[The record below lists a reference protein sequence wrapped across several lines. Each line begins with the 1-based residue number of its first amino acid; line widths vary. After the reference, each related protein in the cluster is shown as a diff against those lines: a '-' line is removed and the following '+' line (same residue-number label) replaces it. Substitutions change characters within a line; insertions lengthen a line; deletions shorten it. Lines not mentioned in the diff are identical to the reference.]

1 MSIYHCNIK
10 MVGRT
15 GGKSAVAASAYRSG
29 EKLYDE
35 ETGLI
40 HDFTRKGGVVM
51 SEILLPE
58 NAPEEYRDRQILWN
72 AVQAVE
78 KRSDAQMARE
88 VEVALPIEMSREQ
101 QIECIRN
108 YVMENFVN
116 EGMIADWALH
126 DKGDGNPHAHILL
139 TVRGFTETGE
149 WEQKTRSVY
158 ANARDDQGRAIYDA
172 NRPSYNPKEP
182 KDENGHRPS
191 ELFRIPKMDADGK
204 QKVRVREGK
213 GEEKLWERI
222 NIPANNWN
230 DRTMAEIWRAS
241 WAEECNHYLTQE
253 KQIDHRSFARQG
265 IEDKLPTIHEGVTAR
280 KIEKHGDISDRC
292 ETNREILRTNAA
304 ILKIK
309 TEVHQ
314 LINELMVAIKEAVNE
329 LRSRIGR
336 IQERAAGHSADDGRS
351 EPNGRADGTDAGRD
365 RSTGSREQQIEQRE
379 RKAVGITEI
388 VQRGVDESKQREPE
402 VARTESEIA
411 AIFKQ
416 TKLSRE
422 ERDERLQRIME
433 RRRSSRSGGTATGRT
448 RTKGTAD
455 TRTLIDQARAGVH
468 RADAVEKDS
477 QSKRAYRDVV
487 RERSA
492 AAERARA
499 EEAIRRA
506 MDARG
511 KRATHSRG
519 HDPEL

>member
-1 MSIYHCNIK
+1 MSIYHCSIK

-72 AVQAVE
+72 SVQAVE

-88 VEVALPIEMSREQ
+88 VEVALPIEMNREQ
-101 QIECIRN
+101 QIKCVRK

-191 ELFRIPKMDADGK
+191 ELFRIPKLDADGK

-365 RSTGSREQQIEQRE
+365 RSTRSREQQIEQRE

-411 AIFKQ
+411 SIFKQ

-477 QSKRAYRDVV
+477 QSKRADRDVV